1 MWPYLFTGENS
12 LGQEDWI
19 RSMKL
24 YKILIYLGV
33 LLALVAY
40 IYFVEI
46 KHKQAETER
55 KEKESR
61 IVQLDRDQINDVKI
75 VRHDEKAID
84 IKKSDSKGWNIIS
97 PVNTLADTKAV
108 EDLLVASTLAQ
119 PEKTVLEKGVN
130 WKDYGLDKPDL
141 ELILTGPGKNVTI
154 CFGASNPSKSS
165 YYLKVEGE
173 PRLLLVPDTLR
184 ISLNKT
190 LFDLR
195 DKSVAKFSPG
205 RIDKIE
211 IVKDGQET
219 DLEQKE
225 GKWRILKPVSAPAK
239 SASVRTL
246 LRSLEALKAK
256 EILDEPPNANN
267 PYNLNESKNSITL
280 TGKDFKKTLTLG
292 SIKDKKSGGG
302 QSGNSVYMS
311 VSGEAPVYV
320 VDDRFFSGAKLDP
333 ESLTDRSIVS
343 IEPRIVEKILIEFM
357 GKNWELARAS
367 DNKWKMEQPERRDK
381 LEDWLVSEMLWSL
394 KDLNYKSVIS
404 PIPDDLAPYQL
415 NLPQLVMSIY
425 EKGAKDPVKIT
436 MGWPASEEPSSNA
449 GAQSRADHA
458 IPPESDNKNPSQ
470 GLDAPKVPKI
480 AYAVVEP
487 PNDEKHVI
495 YIVDGAF
502 IGKLRVDLDQLLKK
516 E

>member
-1 MWPYLFTGENS
+1 
-12 LGQEDWI
+12 
-19 RSMKL
+19 MKP

-46 KHKQAETER
+46 KHKQAETDR

-61 IVQLDRDQINDVKI
+61 IVQLDRDQIKDVKI

-97 PVNTLADTKAV
+97 PVNASADTKAV

-119 PEKTVLEKGVN
+119 PEKTVLDKDVN
-130 WKDYGLDKPDL
+130 WQDYGLDKPDL
-141 ELILTGPGKNVTI
+141 ELTFTGPGKNVKI
-154 CFGASNPSKSS
+154 CFGAPNPSKSS

-173 PRLLLVPDTLR
+173 PRLLLVPATLR

-195 DKSVAKFSPG
+195 YKSVAKFSPG

-246 LRSLEALKAK
+246 LRSLETLKAK
-256 EILDEPPNANN
+256 EIIDEPQNANN

-292 SIKDKKSGGG
+292 SIKDKKSGSG

-320 VDDRFFSGAKLDP
+320 VDDRFFTGEKLDP

-367 DNKWKMEQPERRDK
+367 DNKWKMEQPDRRDK

-449 GAQSRADHA
+449 GAQTERRPCH
-458 IPPESDNKNPSQ
+458 PPGKRQ
-470 GLDAPKVPKI
+470 QKTVA
-480 AYAVVEP
+480 
-487 PNDEKHVI
+487 
-495 YIVDGAF
+495 GAGCSEGPEDR
-502 IGKLRVDLDQLLKK
+502 IRYGGTSKRRKACDLYRGRGVYRKT
-516 E
+516 EG

>member
-1 MWPYLFTGENS
+1 MP
-12 LGQEDWI
+12 GQEDWI
-19 RSMKL
+19 RSMKP
-24 YKILIYLGV
+24 YKLLIYLGI

-61 IVQLDRDQINDVKI
+61 IVQLDRDQIKDVKI
-75 VRHDEKAID
+75 VRRDEKAID
-84 IKKSDSKGWNIIS
+84 IKKSDSKGWDITS
-97 PVNTLADTKAV
+97 PVNASADTKAI

-119 PEKTVLEKGVN
+119 PEKTVLEKDVN

-141 ELILTGPGKNVTI
+141 ELTFTGPGKNVKI

-173 PRLLLVPDTLR
+173 PRLFLVPDTLR

-195 DKSVAKFSPG
+195 DKSVGKFSPG
-205 RIDKIE
+205 QIDKIE

-219 DLEQKE
+219 DLERKE
-225 GKWRILKPVSAPAK
+225 GKWRILKPVAAPAK
-239 SASVRTL
+239 SASVGAL
-246 LRSLEALKAK
+246 LRSLETLKAK
-256 EILDEPPNANN
+256 EILDEPQNGNN
-267 PYNLNESKNSITL
+267 PYNLKESKNSITL
-280 TGKDFKKTLTLG
+280 SGKDFRKTLTLG
-292 SIKDKKSGGG
+292 AIKDKNSGSG
-302 QSGNSVYMS
+302 QSGNYVYMS

-320 VDDRFFSGAKLDP
+320 VDDRFFSGEKLNPD
-333 ESLTDRSIVS
+333 SLTDRSIVS

-357 GKNWELARAS
+357 GKNWELASAS

-381 LEDWLVSEMLWSL
+381 LEDWLVSDMLWSL

-425 EKGAKDPVKIT
+425 QKGAKDPVKIT
-436 MGWPASEEPSSNA
+436 VGWPASEEPPSNA
-449 GAQSRADHA
+449 DARTSADHA
-458 IPPESDNKNPSQ
+458 IRPDSDNKKPAQ
-470 GLDAPKVPKI
+470 GLDASKVPKI
-480 AYAVVEP
+480 VYAMVEP

-495 YIVDGAF
+495 YIVDGEF

-516 E
+516 K